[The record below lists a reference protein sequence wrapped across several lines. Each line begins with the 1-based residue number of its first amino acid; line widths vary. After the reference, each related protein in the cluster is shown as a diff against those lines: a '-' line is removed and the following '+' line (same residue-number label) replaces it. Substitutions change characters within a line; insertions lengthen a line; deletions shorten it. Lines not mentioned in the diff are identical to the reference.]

1 MITKKEAQAYIDAI
15 IALRDSATDKQA
27 SEAAILYPEWEI
39 EKEYAEN
46 TKILYKGKLYKA
58 LQAHVSKAEN
68 TPDNSNE
75 LYYNI

>member
-39 EKEYAEN
+39 EKEYTEN
-46 TKILYKGKLYKA
+46 AKMLYNGKLYKS
-58 LQAHVSKAEN
+58 LQSHISKAEN
-68 TPDNSNE
+68 TPDISNE
-75 LYYNI
+75 LYLNI

>member
-39 EKEYAEN
+39 EKEYTEKDRLYGLKCNN
-46 TKILYKGKLYKA
+46 TFPIK
-58 LQAHVSKAEN
+58 
-68 TPDNSNE
+68 D
-75 LYYNI
+75 